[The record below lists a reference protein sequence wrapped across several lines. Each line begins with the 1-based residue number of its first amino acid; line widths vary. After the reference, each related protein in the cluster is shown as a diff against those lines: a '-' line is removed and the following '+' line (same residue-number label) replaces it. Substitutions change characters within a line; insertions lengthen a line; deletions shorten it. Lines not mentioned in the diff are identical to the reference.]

1 MNKIYLSILLAAGL
15 ASATVNYPYP
25 QEKSYGN
32 STVNGV
38 YAVTSDAGSSK
49 LLTHFQSF
57 LTNYYV
63 ESGNY
68 ARIKFTGTNENYTV
82 SEGIGYAMLMS
93 VYFSNSTTSYQSQFD
108 KLWAYYQNWENS
120 NGVMN
125 WEINGFSSVV
135 GSNGATDAEED
146 VALALC
152 MAYYQFGDASYKTAA
167 QTLIARIRQY
177 EFDQSTYL
185 HKPGDVWDTYKNPS
199 YVAPAAYEVFKSF
212 DNSTF
217 WSNAITANYTLLKAN
232 QNSTTGLPSGWSDA
246 SGNPVG
252 GNAGYVAYD
261 YDAVRAPWR
270 WATANAWFG
279 HSDAKTLLAK
289 LGAWVNTNKTAATAL
304 GPMYVTDGSA
314 YGSAYANA
322 PFVGSLMCALTY
334 SSSYQTKLNS
344 FYTNILSKNNENYF
358 NDALRI
364 LTALLASGNMP
375 NLAATT
381 ATSSS
386 SSAVTSSSSV
396 KSSSSV
402 AVSSS
407 SAKSS
412 SSVASSSSVKSSSS
426 VAVSSSSAK
435 SSSSVKSSSSI
446 AVSSS
451 SISYSSA
458 AVSSSSVIASSSATA
473 AAGTEWTSAIAAISN
488 ITSTGVHIG
497 SSTDWTSERVVTKL
511 MGPIVSGTV
520 YTLSYEATLQC
531 GGANMDLETT
541 LGNDVNKSTTLTA
554 CKTDT
559 ISYTFTAT
567 TSGTV
572 TLTLTMPG
580 SRWEAVD
587 IFNLSLIS
595 ASGENVTV
603 PSSGNAAIS
612 TNAAR
617 ATSAIQYTFANDAL
631 YVTLPAAMNARI
643 DVFDM
648 QGRHITTLLSGFAQG
663 SVELSL
669 RSLQSG
675 LYIVRAM
682 QGKNSTMFR
691 IVKH

>member
-1 MNKIYLSILLAAGL
+1 MKESPMKKTLCISVLLAAGL
-15 ASATVNYPYP
+15 ACATVNYPYP

-68 ARIKFTGTNENYTV
+68 ARIKFNGTNDNWTV
-82 SEGIGYAMLMS
+82 SEGIGYAMLMT

-135 GSNGATDAEED
+135 SSNGATDAEED

-185 HKPGDVWDTYKNPS
+185 HKPGDAWDTYKNPS

-217 WSNAITANYTLLKAN
+217 WANAITANYTLLKAN

-246 SGNPVG
+246 SGTPVG
-252 GNAGYVAYD
+252 GNAGYIAYD

-289 LGAWVNTNKTAATAL
+289 LGTWVNTNKTAATAL

-344 FYTNILSKNNENYF
+344 FYTNLLSKSNENYF
-358 NDALRI
+358 NDAIRI

-386 SSAVTSSSSV
+386 SSAVTSSSS
-396 KSSSSV
+396 
-402 AVSSS
+402 
-407 SAKSS
+407 AKSS
-412 SSVASSSSVKSSSS
+412 SSVASSSS
-426 VAVSSSSAK
+426 AK
-435 SSSSVKSSSSI
+435 SS
-446 AVSSS
+446 
-451 SISYSSA
+451 SSA
-458 AVSSSSVIASSSATA
+458 AVSSSSIAYSSAAVSSSSATA
-473 AAGTEWTSAIAAISN
+473 AAGTEWTSTIAAISN

-511 MGPIVSGTV
+511 MGPVTAGTA

-531 GGANMDLETT
+531 GGASMDIGTV
-541 LGNDVNKSTTLTA
+541 LGNDVNGTTTLTA
-554 CKTDT
+554 CATDT
-559 ISYTFTAT
+559 VKYAFTAT

-587 IFNLSLIS
+587 IFNLKLIS
-595 ASGENVTV
+595 ASGEDVTV
-603 PSSGNAAIS
+603 PSSGNTAIS
-612 TNAAR
+612 ASIAHAA
-617 ATSAIQYTFANDAL
+617 SAIQYTVSSDVL

-663 SVELSL
+663 SIELSL
-669 RSLQSG
+669 RNLQSG
-675 LYIVRAM
+675 LYIIRAT
-682 QGKNSTMFR
+682 QGRNSSMFR
-691 IVKH
+691 AAVRH

>member
-1 MNKIYLSILLAAGL
+1 MKESPMKKTLCISVLLAAGL
-15 ASATVNYPYP
+15 ACATVNYPYP

-49 LLTHFQSF
+49 LLTHFQRF

-68 ARIKFTGTNENYTV
+68 ARIKFNGTNDNWTV
-82 SEGIGYAMLMS
+82 SEGIGYAMLMT

-135 GSNGATDAEED
+135 SSNGATDAEED

-152 MAYYQFGDASYKTAA
+152 MAYDQFGDASDKTAA
-167 QTLIARIRQY
+167 QTLIASIRQY

-185 HKPGDVWDTYKNPS
+185 HKPGDAWDTYKNPS

-217 WSNAITANYTLLKAN
+217 WANAITANYTLLKAN

-246 SGNPVG
+246 SGTPVG
-252 GNAGYVAYD
+252 GNAGYIAYD

-289 LGAWVNTNKTAATAL
+289 LGTWVNTNKTAATAL

-344 FYTNILSKNNENYF
+344 FYTNLLSKSNENYF
-358 NDALRI
+358 NDAIRI

-386 SSAVTSSSSV
+386 SSAVTSSSSA

-402 AVSSS
+402 ASSS

-412 SSVASSSSVKSSSS
+412 SSVASSSS
-426 VAVSSSSAK
+426 AK
-435 SSSSVKSSSSI
+435 SS
-446 AVSSS
+446 
-451 SISYSSA
+451 SSA
-458 AVSSSSVIASSSATA
+458 AVSSSSIAYSSAAVSSSSATA
-473 AAGTEWTSAIAAISN
+473 AAGTEWTSTIAAISN

-511 MGPIVSGTV
+511 MGPV
-520 YTLSYEATLQC
+520 
-531 GGANMDLETT
+531 
-541 LGNDVNKSTTLTA
+541 LGNDVNGTTTLTA
-554 CKTDT
+554 CATDT
-559 ISYTFTAT
+559 VKYAFTAT

-587 IFNLSLIS
+587 IFNLKLIS
-595 ASGENVTV
+595 ASGEDVTV

-612 TNAAR
+612 ASIAHAA
-617 ATSAIQYTFANDAL
+617 SAIQYTVSNDAL

-663 SVELSL
+663 SMELSL
-669 RSLQSG
+669 RNLQSG
-675 LYIVRAM
+675 LYIIRAT
-682 QGKNSTMFR
+682 QGRNSSMFR
-691 IVKH
+691 AAVRH

>member
-1 MNKIYLSILLAAGL
+1 MKESPMKKTLCISVLLAAGL
-15 ASATVNYPYP
+15 ACATVNYPYP

-68 ARIKFTGTNENYTV
+68 ARIKFNGTNDNWTV
-82 SEGIGYAMLMS
+82 SEGIGYAMLMT

-135 GSNGATDAEED
+135 SSNGATDAEED

-167 QTLIARIRQY
+167 QTLIANIRKY

-185 HKPGDVWDTYKNPS
+185 HKPGDAWDTYKNPS

-217 WSNAITANYTLLKAN
+217 WANAITANYTLLKAN

-246 SGNPVG
+246 SGTPVG
-252 GNAGYVAYD
+252 GNAGYIAYD

-289 LGAWVNTNKTAATAL
+289 LGTWVNTNKTAATAR

-344 FYTNILSKNNENYF
+344 FYTNLLNKF
-358 NDALRI
+358 NDAMRI

-381 ATSSS
+381 ASTSSS
-386 SSAVTSSSSV
+386 STAASSSSI
-396 KSSSSV
+396 
-402 AVSSS
+402 ASSS

-412 SSVASSSSVKSSSS
+412 SS
-426 VAVSSSSAK
+426 
-435 SSSSVKSSSSI
+435 
-446 AVSSS
+446 
-451 SISYSSA
+451 
-458 AVSSSSVIASSSATA
+458 
-473 AAGTEWTSAIAAISN
+473 
-488 ITSTGVHIG
+488 
-497 SSTDWTSERVVTKL
+497 
-511 MGPIVSGTV
+511 
-520 YTLSYEATLQC
+520 
-531 GGANMDLETT
+531 
-541 LGNDVNKSTTLTA
+541 
-554 CKTDT
+554 
-559 ISYTFTAT
+559 
-567 TSGTV
+567 
-572 TLTLTMPG
+572 
-580 SRWEAVD
+580 
-587 IFNLSLIS
+587 
-595 ASGENVTV
+595 
-603 PSSGNAAIS
+603 
-612 TNAAR
+612 
-617 ATSAIQYTFANDAL
+617 
-631 YVTLPAAMNARI
+631 
-643 DVFDM
+643 
-648 QGRHITTLLSGFAQG
+648 
-663 SVELSL
+663 
-669 RSLQSG
+669 
-675 LYIVRAM
+675 
-682 QGKNSTMFR
+682 
-691 IVKH
+691 

>member
-1 MNKIYLSILLAAGL
+1 MNNKIYLSFLLAASF
-15 ASATVNYPYP
+15 ACATVNYPYP

-32 STVNGV
+32 GSVNGV
-38 YAVTSDAGSSK
+38 YSVTSDAGSSK
-49 LLTHFQSF
+49 LLTYFQSF

-68 ARIKFTGTNENYTV
+68 ARIKFNGTNDNYTV
-82 SEGIGYAMLMS
+82 SEGIGYAMLMT
-93 VYFSNSTTSYQSQFD
+93 VYFSSSTTSYQSQFD
-108 KLWAYYQNWENS
+108 KLWAYYQNWENG
-120 NGVMN
+120 NGLMN

-135 GSNGATDAEED
+135 SSNGATDAEED

-167 QTLIARIRQY
+167 QTLIANIRKY

-185 HKPGDVWDTYKNPS
+185 HKPGDAWDTYKNPS
-199 YVAPAAYEVFKSF
+199 YVAPAAYEVFKNF

-217 WSNAITANYTLLKAN
+217 WTNALAANYTLLKAN
-232 QNSTTGLPSGWSDA
+232 QNGTTGLPSGWSDA
-246 SGNPVG
+246 NGTPVG
-252 GNAGYVAYD
+252 GNAGYIAYD

-289 LGAWVNTNKTAATAL
+289 LGAWVNTNKTASSAQ

-344 FYTNILSKNNENYF
+344 FYSTLLNKANENYF
-358 NDALRI
+358 NDAMRI

-375 NLAATT
+375 DLAATT
-381 ATSSS
+381 VSSS
-386 SSAVTSSSSV
+386 SSTAASSSSV
-396 KSSSSV
+396 TT
-402 AVSSS
+402 SSS

-412 SSVASSSSVKSSSS
+412 SSVA
-426 VAVSSSSAK
+426 ASSSSAK

-451 SISYSSA
+451 SISSSSA
-458 AVSSSSVIASSSATA
+458 AVSSSSATVIASSSSFTA
-473 AAGTEWTSAIAAISN
+473 AAGTEWTSTIAAISN

-497 SSTDWTSERVVTKL
+497 SSTDWTSPRIVTKL
-511 MGPIVSGTV
+511 MGPIMSGTV
-520 YTLSYEATLQC
+520 YTLSYEATLQS
-531 GGANMDLETT
+531 GGADMDLETA
-541 LGNDVNKSTTLTA
+541 LGNDVDGTTTLTA
-554 CKTDT
+554 GTTDT
-559 ISYTFTAT
+559 VSYTFTAT

-587 IFNLSLIS
+587 IFNLKLVS
-595 ASGENVTV
+595 ASGEDVTI
-603 PSSGNAAIS
+603 PGASAIPGI
-612 TNAAR
+612 TAR
-617 ATSAIQYTFANDAL
+617 TASAIQYTIANDAL
-631 YVTLPAAMNARI
+631 YVTLPSAMNARI

-669 RSLQSG
+669 RKLQSG
-675 LYIVRAM
+675 LYIIRAA
-682 QGKNSTMFR
+682 QGMNSTMFR
-691 IVKH
+691 AAVHH